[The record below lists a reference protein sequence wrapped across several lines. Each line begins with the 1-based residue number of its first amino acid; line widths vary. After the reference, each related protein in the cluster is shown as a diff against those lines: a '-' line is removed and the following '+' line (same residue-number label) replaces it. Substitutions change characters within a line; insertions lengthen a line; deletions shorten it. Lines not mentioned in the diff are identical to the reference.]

1 MKRKFLL
8 AREIS
13 EINLAR
19 ARYDSSDIM
28 LNIQRGGYNKKSEI
42 SYDSYRVP
50 VSRWTTVL
58 DALIYVKER
67 LDSSVAIRFSCRMA
81 SCGSC
86 GMRINGIP
94 RLACYTK
101 ISELGTDTITCE
113 PLPNFPLIRD
123 LVTDFQQF
131 FDHHRKIQPYIQNTH
146 PDPSIE
152 RLSEFKQ
159 TPQEVDEFLQFS
171 YCIKCGLCYSA
182 CPTVATD
189 TKFPGPQAL
198 AQAYRYFADNRD
210 DSAQKRLDIVDE
222 KHGVWRCHFAGSC
235 SMVCPKGVDP
245 ALGIQMLKSHL
256 VSITKKPKKN
266 PAELTEISKE
276 GS

>member
-8 AREIS
+8 ARDTS
-13 EINLAR
+13 EINLPR
-19 ARYDSSDIM
+19 ASDDTSDIV
-28 LNIQRGGYNKKSEI
+28 LNIYRGGPNQKPEN

-58 DALIYVKER
+58 DALIYAKER
-67 LDSSVAIRFSCRMA
+67 LDSSVAIRYSCRMA

-86 GMRINGIP
+86 GMKINGIP

-101 ISELGTDTITCE
+101 ISELGTHTITCE

-123 LVTDFQQF
+123 LVTDFQEF
-131 FDHHRKIQPYIQNTH
+131 FDHHKKIQPYIQNLH
-146 PDPSIE
+146 PDPSIDK
-152 RLSEFKQ
+152 LSEFEQ

-198 AQAYRYFADNRD
+198 AQAYRYFADSRD
-210 DSAQKRLDIVDE
+210 DAVEKRLSIIDD
-222 KHGVWRCHFAGSC
+222 KHGIWRCHFAGSC
-235 SMVCPKGVDP
+235 SKVCPKGVDP
-245 ALGIQMLKSHL
+245 ALGIQMLRSHMM
-256 VSITKKPKKN
+256 SITKKPKKRL
-266 PAELTEISKE
+266 AELRETSRE